1 MKLYLIRHA
10 IAEERSDFALTG
22 LPDEQRPLTDKG
34 IDKMKKIAQRF
45 CKIEEHLDL
54 IFQSPLIRSQQT
66 AEILKKYYPQA
77 KLETTKLLTPGFSAK
92 ELFKVLNSK
101 ELDSIALVGHEPDLG
116 QFLSWLLFRQA
127 SDHFPLKKGGIAK
140 VDFYG
145 DDPCYL
151 KWILQP
157 KLIQ

>member
-34 IDKMKKIAQRF
+34 IDKMKKIAQNF
-45 CKIEEHLDL
+45 HKIEDQIDL
-54 IFQSPLIRSQQT
+54 IYQSPLTRSQQT
-66 AEILKKYYPQA
+66 VDVLKKHYPKA
-77 KLETTKLLTPGFSAK
+77 KIETTELLSPGFSAK
-92 ELFKVLNSK
+92 KLFQLLSSK
-101 ELDSIALVGHEPDLG
+101 DLDSVALVGHEPDLG

-127 SDHFPLKKGGIAK
+127 SDHFPFKKGGIAK

-145 DDPCYL
+145 DNPSYL
-151 KWILQP
+151 KWFIQP
-157 KLIQ
+157 KLL